1 MKTNTVKYAG
11 VIALLCFFPLM
22 GQGQHWS
29 AFRVDTLGYSTD
41 VRLKEISGLRSSKL
55 NANRFW
61 VHNDSG
67 DAPKIYALSSSMKVE
82 REFLLK
88 GAQHVDW
95 EDMAG
100 GAYQGKPHLFIGDI
114 GDNAARRSSI
124 VVYSVEEPQIGD
136 SAQLAELLP
145 APIELVY
152 PDGPRDAEALL
163 FDERSEEL
171 LIVTKRDE
179 KARVYAIDLKTTL
192 DSGPNTLEFI
202 GVLKIDP
209 SPQDLAPMRR
219 YFHYIT
225 AADQHENGSVIIKNY
240 FRTWLYENP
249 EKKPLRD
256 LLVSET
262 PTQLPYNLEQQGEAM
277 AFDLDGKGYYTTSEC
292 ADDGTAHVPQPLVYY
307 YYYPN

>member
-11 VIALLCFFPLM
+11 FIALLCFFPLLA
-22 GQGQHWS
+22 QGQQWS

-100 GAYQGKPHLFIGDI
+100 GIYQGKPYLFIGDI

-124 VVYSVEEPQIGD
+124 TVYTVEEPQIGD

-145 APIELVY
+145 TAIELVY

-179 KARVYAIDLKTTL
+179 KARVYAIDLKTAR

-202 GVLKIDP
+202 GVLKIYP

-240 FRTWLYENP
+240 FRAWLYENP
-249 EKKPLRD
+249 EKKPLRE

-292 ADDGTAHVPQPLVYY
+292 ADDGSAHIPQPLVYY
-307 YYYPN
+307 CPN

>member
-1 MKTNTVKYAG
+1 MKSDTIKYAAF
-11 VIALLCFFPLM
+11 IALLCFFPLLV
-22 GQGQHWS
+22 QGQHWS
-29 AFRVDTLGYSTD
+29 SYRADTLGYSTD

-88 GAQHVDW
+88 GAEHVDW

-100 GAYQGKPHLFIGDI
+100 GTYQGKPYLFIGDI
-114 GDNAARRSSI
+114 GDNAARRTSI
-124 VVYSVEEPQIGD
+124 RVYTVEEPQISD

-145 APIELVY
+145 TAIELVY

-179 KARVYAIDLKTTL
+179 KARVYAIDLKTAQN
-192 DSGPNTLEFI
+192 SGPNTLEFI

-209 SPQDLAPMRR
+209 SPKDLAPMRR

-240 FRTWLYENP
+240 FRAWLYENP
-249 EKKPLRD
+249 EKKQLRE
-256 LLVSET
+256 LLVSEI

-277 AFDLDGKGYYTTSEC
+277 AFDLDGIGYYTTSEC
-292 ADDGTAHVPQPLVYY
+292 ADDGTAHIPQPLVYY
-307 YYYPN
+307 RPN

>member
-11 VIALLCFFPLM
+11 FIALFCFVPLLA
-22 GQGQHWS
+22 QGQQWS

-41 VRLKEISGLRSSKL
+41 VRLKEISGMRSSKL

-95 EDMAG
+95 EDLAG
-100 GAYQGKPHLFIGDI
+100 GTYQGKPYLFIGDI
-114 GDNAARRSSI
+114 GDNSARRSSI
-124 VVYSVEEPQIGD
+124 TVYTVEEPQIGD
-136 SAQLAELLP
+136 SAQLAELWP
-145 APIELVY
+145 TAIELVY

-179 KARVYAIDLKTTL
+179 KARVYAIDLKTTR

-240 FRTWLYENP
+240 FRAWLYENP
-249 EKKPLRD
+249 EKIPLRE

-292 ADDGTAHVPQPLVYY
+292 ADDGTAHIPQPLVYY
-307 YYYPN
+307 CPN

>member
-11 VIALLCFFPLM
+11 VIALLCFFPLLA
-22 GQGQHWS
+22 QGQQWS
-29 AFRVDTLGYSTD
+29 ALRVDTLGYSTD
-41 VRLKEISGLRSSKL
+41 VRLKEISGMRSSKL

-100 GAYQGKPHLFIGDI
+100 GTYQGKPYLFIGDI

-124 VVYSVEEPQIGD
+124 TVYTVEEPQIGD

-145 APIELVY
+145 TAIELVY

-179 KARVYAIDLKTTL
+179 KARVYAIDLKTAR
-192 DSGPNTLEFI
+192 DSGPNTLVFI

-219 YFHYIT
+219 YFYYIT

-240 FRTWLYENP
+240 FRAWLYENP
-249 EKKPLRD
+249 EKKPLRE
-256 LLVSET
+256 LLVSES

-292 ADDGTAHVPQPLVYY
+292 ADDGSAHIPQPLVYY
-307 YYYPN
+307 CPN

>member
-1 MKTNTVKYAG
+1 MKININNYARF
-11 VIALLCFFPLM
+11 IALLCFFPLM
-22 GQGQHWS
+22 AQGQQWPS
-29 AFRVDTLGYSTD
+29 FRVDTLGYSTD

-82 REFLLK
+82 REFVLK
-88 GAQHVDW
+88 GAQHIDW

-100 GAYQGKPHLFIGDI
+100 GTYQAKPYLFIGDI
-114 GDNAARRSSI
+114 GDNAARRASI
-124 VVYSVEEPQIGD
+124 VIYRVEEPRID
-136 SAQLAELLP
+136 HSAELDELLP
-145 APIELVY
+145 TAIELIY

-179 KARVYAIDLKTTL
+179 KARVYAIDLKTAR
-192 DSGPNTLEFI
+192 DGGPNTLEFI

-209 SPQDLAPMRR
+209 LPQDLPPMRR

-225 AADQHENGSVIIKNY
+225 AADQHENGSVLIKNY
-240 FRTWLYENP
+240 FRAWLYANP
-249 EKKPLRD
+249 EKKLLKE

-277 AFDLDGKGYYTTSEC
+277 AFDLEGVGYYTTSEC
-292 ADDGTAHVPQPLVYY
+292 ADDGTTHIPQPLVYY
-307 YYYPN
+307 RPN

>member
-11 VIALLCFFPLM
+11 FIALLCIFPLLA
-22 GQGQHWS
+22 QGQQWS
-29 AFRVDTLGYSTD
+29 AFRVYTLGYSTD

-100 GAYQGKPHLFIGDI
+100 GIYQGKPYLFIGDI

-124 VVYSVEEPQIGD
+124 TVYTVEEPQIGD

-145 APIELVY
+145 TAIELVY

-179 KARVYAIDLKTTL
+179 KARVYAIDLKTAR

-240 FRTWLYENP
+240 FRAWLYENP
-249 EKKPLRD
+249 EKKPLRE

-292 ADDGTAHVPQPLVYY
+292 ADDGSAHIPQPLVYY
-307 YYYPN
+307 CPN

>member
-11 VIALLCFFPLM
+11 VIALLCFFPLLA
-22 GQGQHWS
+22 QGQQWS

-41 VRLKEISGLRSSKL
+41 VRLKEISGMRSSKL

-82 REFLLK
+82 GEFLLK

-100 GAYQGKPHLFIGDI
+100 GTYQGKPYLFIGDI

-124 VVYSVEEPQIGD
+124 TVYTVEEPQIGD

-145 APIELVY
+145 TAIELVY

-179 KARVYAIDLKTTL
+179 KARVYAIDLKTAR
-192 DSGPNTLEFI
+192 DSGPNTLVFI

-240 FRTWLYENP
+240 FRAWLYPNP
-249 EKKPLRD
+249 EKKLLKE

-262 PTQLPYNLEQQGEAM
+262 PIQLPYNLEQQGEAM
-277 AFDLDGKGYYTTSEC
+277 AFDLEGVGYYTTSEC
-292 ADDGTAHVPQPLVYY
+292 ADDGTTHIPQPLVYY
-307 YYYPN
+307 RRN

>member
-1 MKTNTVKYAG
+1 MKINIITYARF
-11 VIALLCFFPLM
+11 IALLCFFPLLA
-22 GQGQHWS
+22 QGQYWS
-29 AFRVDTLGYSTD
+29 SFRVDTLGYSTD

-88 GAQHVDW
+88 GAQHIDW

-100 GAYQGKPHLFIGDI
+100 GTYHGKPYLFIGDI
-114 GDNAARRSSI
+114 GDNAARRASI
-124 VVYSVEEPQIGD
+124 VIYRVEEPEID
-136 SAQLAELLP
+136 HSAQLAELLP
-145 APIELVY
+145 TAIELIY

-179 KARVYAIDLKTTL
+179 KARVYAIDLKTAR
-192 DSGPNTLEFI
+192 DDESNTLEFI

-209 SPQDLAPMRR
+209 LPQDLPPMRR

-225 AADQHENGSVIIKNY
+225 AADQHENGSVLIKNY
-240 FRTWLYENP
+240 FRAWLYANP
-249 EKKPLRD
+249 EKKLLKE
-256 LLVSET
+256 LLVSEI

-277 AFDLDGKGYYTTSEC
+277 AFDLEGVGYYTTSEC
-292 ADDGTAHVPQPLVYY
+292 ADDGTTHIPQPLVYY
-307 YYYPN
+307 RPN

>member
-11 VIALLCFFPLM
+11 FIALFCFVPLLA
-22 GQGQHWS
+22 QGQQWS

-41 VRLKEISGLRSSKL
+41 VRLKEISGMRSSKL

-67 DAPKIYALSSSMKVE
+67 DTPKIYALSSSMKVE

-100 GAYQGKPHLFIGDI
+100 GTYQGKPYLFIGDI

-124 VVYSVEEPQIGD
+124 VVYSVEEPQISD

-145 APIELVY
+145 AAIELVY

-179 KARVYAIDLKTTL
+179 KARVYAIDLKTTR
-192 DSGPNTLEFI
+192 DNGPNTLEFI

-240 FRTWLYENP
+240 FRAWLYENP
-249 EKKPLRD
+249 EKKPLRE

-292 ADDGTAHVPQPLVYY
+292 ADDGTAHIPQPLVYY
-307 YYYPN
+307 CPN

>member
-1 MKTNTVKYAG
+1 MKCIILKYSCC
-11 VIALLCFFPLM
+11 VVFLCLFPLLA
-22 GQGQHWS
+22 QGQQWS
-29 AFRVDTLGYSTD
+29 SFRVDTLGYSTD

-67 DAPKIYALSSSMKVE
+67 DTPKIYALSSSMKVE
-82 REFLLK
+82 REFILN
-88 GAQHVDW
+88 GAQHIDW

-100 GAYQGKPHLFIGDI
+100 GTYQGKPYLFIGDI
-114 GDNAARRSSI
+114 GDNAARRASI
-124 VVYSVEEPQIGD
+124 VIYRVEEPRID
-136 SAQLAELLP
+136 NSAELDELLP
-145 APIELVY
+145 TAIELIY

-179 KARVYAIDLKTTL
+179 KARIYAIDLKTTR
-192 DSGPNTLEFI
+192 DSEPNTLEFI

-209 SPQDLAPMRR
+209 LPQDLPPMRR

-225 AADQHENGSVIIKNY
+225 AADQHENGSVLIKNY
-240 FRTWLYENP
+240 FRAWLYANP
-249 EKKPLRD
+249 EKKLLKE

-262 PTQLPYNLEQQGEAM
+262 PIQLPYNLEQQGEAM
-277 AFDLDGKGYYTTSEC
+277 AFDLEGVGYYTTSEC
-292 ADDGTAHVPQPLVYY
+292 ADDGTTHIPQPLVYY
-307 YYYPN
+307 RPN

>member
-1 MKTNTVKYAG
+1 MKTNTVKYVG
-11 VIALLCFFPLM
+11 FIALLCCFPLRA
-22 GQGQHWS
+22 QVQNWS
-29 AFRVDTLGYSTD
+29 SYRADTLGYSTD
-41 VRLKEISGLRSSKL
+41 VRLKEISGMRSSKL
-55 NANRFW
+55 NPNRFW

-88 GAQHVDW
+88 GAEHIDW

-100 GAYQGKPHLFIGDI
+100 GTYQGKPYLFIGDI

-124 VVYSVEEPQIGD
+124 AVYRIEEPQIDD
-136 SAQLAELLP
+136 STQIAELLP
-145 APIELVY
+145 AAIELVY

-163 FDERSEEL
+163 FDERSEQL
-171 LIVTKRDE
+171 IIVTKRDE
-179 KARVYAIDLKTTL
+179 KARVYSIDLKL
-192 DSGPNTLEFI
+192 AQDSGPNTLEFI

-240 FRTWLYENP
+240 FRAWLYENP
-249 EKKPLRD
+249 KKRPLSE

-262 PTQLPYNLEQQGEAM
+262 PAQLPYNIEQQGEAM
-277 AFDLDGKGYYTTSEC
+277 AFDLDGIGYYTTSEC
-292 ADDGTAHVPQPLVYY
+292 ADDGTTHIPQPLVYY
-307 YYYPN
+307 RPN

>member
-11 VIALLCFFPLM
+11 FIALLCLFPLWA
-22 GQGQHWS
+22 QGQQWS

-41 VRLKEISGLRSSKL
+41 VRLKEISGMRSSKL

-88 GAQHVDW
+88 GAEHVDW

-100 GAYQGKPHLFIGDI
+100 GTYQGKPYLFIGDI

-124 VVYSVEEPQIGD
+124 TVYTVEEPQIGD
-136 SAQLAELLP
+136 SAQLAELWP
-145 APIELVY
+145 IAIELVY

-163 FDERSEEL
+163 FDERSKEL

-179 KARVYAIDLKTTL
+179 KARVYAIDLKAAQN
-192 DSGPNTLEFI
+192 SGPNTLEFI

-209 SPQDLAPMRR
+209 SPQDLVPMRR

-240 FRTWLYENP
+240 FRAWLYENP
-249 EKKPLRD
+249 EKKPLRE

-262 PTQLPYNLEQQGEAM
+262 PTQLPYNTEQQGEAM
-277 AFDLDGKGYYTTSEC
+277 AFDPDGIGYYTTSEC
-292 ADDGTAHVPQPLVYY
+292 ADDETAHIPQPLVYY
-307 YYYPN
+307 RPN

>member
-11 VIALLCFFPLM
+11 FIALLCFFPLLA
-22 GQGQHWS
+22 QGQQWS

-41 VRLKEISGLRSSKL
+41 VRLKEISGMRSSKL

-100 GAYQGKPHLFIGDI
+100 GTYQDKPYLFIGDI
-114 GDNAARRSSI
+114 GDNAARRTSI
-124 VVYSVEEPQIGD
+124 TVYTVEEPQIGD
-136 SAQLAELLP
+136 SSLLAELWP
-145 APIELVY
+145 TAIELVY

-179 KARVYAIDLKTTL
+179 KARVYAIDLKTAQN
-192 DSGPNTLEFI
+192 SGPNTLKFI

-209 SPQDLAPMRR
+209 SPKDLAPMRR

-240 FRTWLYENP
+240 FRAWLYENP
-249 EKKPLRD
+249 EKKRLSE
-256 LLVSET
+256 LLVSEI

-277 AFDLDGKGYYTTSEC
+277 AFDLDGIGYYTTSEC

-307 YYYPN
+307 RPN

>member
-11 VIALLCFFPLM
+11 FIALLCFFPLLA
-22 GQGQHWS
+22 QGQQWS

-100 GAYQGKPHLFIGDI
+100 GIYQGKPYLFIGDI

-124 VVYSVEEPQIGD
+124 TVYTVEEPQIGD

-145 APIELVY
+145 TAIELVY

-179 KARVYAIDLKTTL
+179 KARVYAIDLKTAR

-240 FRTWLYENP
+240 FRALRSSRTW
-249 EKKPLRD
+249 
-256 LLVSET
+256 
-262 PTQLPYNLEQQGEAM
+262 A
-277 AFDLDGKGYYTTSEC
+277 
-292 ADDGTAHVPQPLVYY
+292 
-307 YYYPN
+307 